1 MIVLQK
7 VLSSSDWRHLNNV
20 VSRIKIGGELP
31 RLYVSISDQ
40 RLQEILNLVQS
51 IPFPEGAPP
60 PPEDEYDAVDIENI
74 PLEIVDN
81 MKAKQ
86 VLTEVTKTV

>member
-1 MIVLQK
+1 M
-7 VLSSSDWRHLNNV
+7 
-20 VSRIKIGGELP
+20 
-31 RLYVSISDQ
+31 YVSISDQ

-60 PPEDEYDAVDIENI
+60 PPEDEYDVVDIENI

-86 VLTEVTKTV
+86 VRTEVTKTVQIHRKDY

>member
-1 MIVLQK
+1 M
-7 VLSSSDWRHLNNV
+7 
-20 VSRIKIGGELP
+20 
-31 RLYVSISDQ
+31 SISDQ

-81 MKAKQ
+81 MKAKK
-86 VLTEVTKTV
+86 VRTEVKPSRYITWITDLNLDFIVVIVK